1 VDDRGGRCFRSDLIG
16 FSSKGKLV
24 MTTAPIYPQADP
36 WTVEDLDRLPDGVH
50 HQILDG
56 SLIVLPPPTACTGS
70 PPCS

>member
-1 VDDRGGRCFRSDLIG
+1 
-16 FSSKGKLV
+16 